1 MAGRQDRG
9 AVVVTG
15 ASSGIGAA
23 TASMLAEAGF
33 LVFAGVRN
41 QPDAERAESLG
52 ANVRAVLL
60 DVTDSRSI
68 EIAKRAVSQTGVPLA
83 GIVNNAGIA
92 VAGPLEFLALDELRK
107 QFEVNVIGALAI
119 TQAFLPL
126 LRANR
131 ARIVF
136 MGSVSGRIAV
146 PFIAPYSASKFALR
160 AIADA
165 LRIELA
171 AAGIY
176 VSLIEPGSVKTPIW
190 RKGREAQSTM
200 QQRLG
205 ADGLAYYG
213 SALEAVIRQTEREEQ
228 AGMPAERVARVVLEA
243 LTAQRPRAHYVVGAP
258 ARLGII
264 LGWLPAA
271 IHDRIMR
278 ASMRL

>member
-171 AAGIY
+171 AASIY